1 MCEEMFA
8 CIRQELVL
16 QHHQQTTKGPK
27 HVKNYHMLGT
37 KRRKKY
43 ASFVHIDFFFQHLR
57 ICTDG
62 TFVIE
67 EDSKR
72 EPRNID
78 FWIFLFR
85 SGFEFQQ
92 KAPSCSF
99 FMYNWAYIDW
109 SNLFFLVYMLTI
121 F

>member
-1 MCEEMFA
+1 MSDMYA
-8 CIRQELVL
+8 QIHQELVV
-16 QHHQQTTKGPK
+16 QQQQQQGNSQT
-27 HVKNYHMLGT
+27 HVKRYHLLGT

-43 ASFVHIDFFFQHLR
+43 ASLAHIDFFFHHLR

-67 EDSKR
+67 EEDPKR

-92 KAPSCSF
+92 KAPSCAF
-99 FMYNWAYIDW
+99 FTYNWAFIDW
-109 SNLFFLVYMLTI
+109 
-121 F
+121 